1 MAFPTA
7 YLGFRNFL
15 FRLLAISI
23 DLHPAQER
31 GRKWS
36 PNFGTQLHE
45 LTGIRS
51 RDLRHRARFA
61 QVARPFLPGSFEQ
74 AALLHVATAEI
85 ITKKNEGIQYQQ
97 EFSCVNY
104 RFN

>member
-15 FRLLAISI
+15 FRLLAIGI

-85 ITKKNEGIQYQQ
+85 ITKKMRA
-97 EFSCVNY
+97 FSTS
-104 RFN
+104 RSFHA